1 MKQFISSPYLSLI
14 FRSYIGIVFIHA
26 SLSKIYYPGEFSE
39 AVAAY
44 QIIPYWAVN
53 FTAVFMPWLE
63 LICGAFLLLG
73 LFTKAAVS
81 VIGSLLIVFIFAI
94 LLNLVKGAPISCGC
108 FENVD
113 YQISWHDIARDL
125 GWLLLTVQVFFF
137 DRISFLNRGIVNMKR
152 TE

>member
-14 FRSYIGIVFIHA
+14 LRTYIGIVFIHA

-44 QIIPYWAVN
+44 QIIPYWGVN
-53 FTAVFMPWLE
+53 FIAVLMPWLE
-63 LICGAFLLLG
+63 LISGAFLLLG
-73 LFTKAAVS
+73 LFTKAAAS
-81 VIGSLLIVFIFAI
+81 VIGSLLIIFIFAI
-94 LLNLVKGAPISCGC
+94 LLNLIRGAPISCGC

-113 YQISWHDIARDL
+113 YQISWIDIARDI
-125 GWLLLTVQVFFF
+125 GWLLLIVQIFLF
-137 DRISFLNRGIVNMKR
+137 DRINFLRKGIVHMKR

>member
-1 MKQFISSPYLSLI
+1 MKQFISSPYLSLL
-14 FRSYIGIVFIHA
+14 FRSYLGIVFIHA

-73 LFTKAAVS
+73 LFTKAASS

-94 LLNLVKGAPISCGC
+94 LLNLIRGAPISCGC

-113 YQISWHDIARDL
+113 YQISWNDIARDV
-125 GWLLLTVQVFFF
+125 GWLLLTAQVFFF
-137 DRISFLNRGIVNMKR
+137 DRISFLSKGIINMKR